1 MKNINYNFIAYTN
14 SINIRIFPCKNKTKN
29 NNKCKSKETI
39 DQYLKGNDFIIALSI
54 EIEILNIETN
64 NSIIGFD
71 FLTENKNEEY
81 ISYDTLKII
90 PPPSND
96 LNDETNTLINNF

>member
-1 MKNINYNFIAYTN
+1 MV
-14 SINIRIFPCKNKTKN
+14 
-29 NNKCKSKETI
+29 
-39 DQYLKGNDFIIALSI
+39 
-54 EIEILNIETN
+54 
-64 NSIIGFD
+64 FD